1 MSPPFRIINSDEGVE
16 PKLLAE
22 EFKHKPPLNALTP
35 RFLDQ
40 APDGYSSALY
50 FFAAEAFLYYIAAYM
65 VADLNDELEMA
76 GVVFSLTH
84 GLDDKSGFTLVNPLR
99 FGRQRWIDI
108 QRAKFAMF
116 DINQVSCIISY
127 LEIKAENDSY
137 ARNSIEEAL
146 ANYWHPRLDELGM
159 YESGGSD

>member
-22 EFKHKPPLNALTP
+22 EFKHKPPLTALSP
-35 RFLDQ
+35 QFLDQ
-40 APDGYSSALY
+40 APDGYSSALC

-76 GVVFSLTH
+76 GVVFALTH
-84 GLDDKSGFTLVNPLR
+84 GLDDKTGFALVNPSR
-99 FGRQRWIDI
+99 FGKQRWIDVN
-108 QRAKFAMF
+108 RTKFAMF
-116 DINQVSCIISY
+116 DFNQVSCIISY

-137 ARNSIEEAL
+137 ARTSIEESL

-159 YESGGSD
+159 EESDGS